1 MRVFHGVSLSLVAHR
16 AEGVTR
22 SRVLRTAR
30 LYRCNNN
37 NNSSYK
43 VIVTIK
49 PSAHDD
55 TCLKYNSF
63 HVLRVKSHS
72 HLLSHF
78 VFVLVDS
85 HTKIK
90 KKKWSHSLSLSRDF
104 IQTSSQSSTERARD
118 ERHTR
123 KEKHAF
129 FFPLSLSRLKRLDS
143 NSSSTTQTRT
153 TT

>member
-16 AEGVTR
+16 TEGVTR

-30 LYRCNNN
+30 LYKCNNN
-37 NNSSYK
+37 NNNNSINK

-78 VFVLVDS
+78 VFHWSDS
-85 HTKIK
+85 HKKQKSKIK
-90 KKKWSHSLSLSRDF
+90 KKSGLITLSGFYPNFLTIINRTRTRRKTHTQRKARLFLSSPSLSF
-104 IQTSSQSSTERARD
+104 KT
-118 ERHTR
+118 TR
-123 KEKHAF
+123 
-129 FFPLSLSRLKRLDS
+129 L
-143 NSSSTTQTRT
+143 
-153 TT
+153 